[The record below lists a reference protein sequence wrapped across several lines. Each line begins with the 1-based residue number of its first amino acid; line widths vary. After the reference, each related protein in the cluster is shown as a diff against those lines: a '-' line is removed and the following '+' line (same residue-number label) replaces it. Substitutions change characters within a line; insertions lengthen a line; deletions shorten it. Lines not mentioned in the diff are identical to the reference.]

1 MKNLLVLIGLTVVLL
16 GCKKLDGDNTYY
28 LRENCEDL
36 KAIIEGKLISIDKKK
51 GVHYVNVDTVNCVLN
66 VKFETSKDS
75 LTWLGDTLEV
85 LGYLSVEELSDSVIV
100 EEIDTLLHVPTKEVE
115 VIDNTEDE
123 KVEEKPVV
131 EEVKEVVVKD
141 TVKENSVIEVRS
153 DTVIKVDTT
162 IIEE

>member
-36 KAIIEGKLISIDKKK
+36 KSIIESKLISIDKKK
-51 GVHYVNVDTVNCVLN
+51 GIHYVNVDTINCVLQ
-66 VKFETSKDS
+66 VRFDSSKDS

-85 LGYLSVEELSDSVIV
+85 LGYLNVEEVTDSLIT
-100 EEIDTLLHVPTKEVE
+100 EEIDTLLQAPSKEVE
-115 VIDNTEDE
+115 VIENKVEE
-123 KVEEKPVV
+123 KVEEKTVV
-131 EEVKEVVVKD
+131 EEVKVMAVKD
-141 TVKENSVIEVRS
+141 TVKEIPVIEVEG
-153 DTVIKVDTT
+153 DTITKVDST